1 VSRRIAILGAGA
13 IGSSVGADLTEAGE
27 DAVLVDQWPAHVE
40 AMKANGLR
48 VVMPDNDLRVSPQAL
63 HLCELATEQPVFD
76 VVFLATKSYDTAW
89 MSQLIAPFLAA
100 AGIFVG
106 LQNGMNEET
115 IVPIV
120 GRDRTIASVVEL
132 SAEIYE
138 PGFVQRDTTRA
149 GTWFGVGELDGAIT
163 DRVGE
168 MADLLRHSAKVSVT
182 DNVLGAKWTKLVA
195 NSMTMGPFSLFGL
208 KNWDAAALPGMTEIS
223 LAIGRESAAVG
234 AALGHRLE
242 PIFGLSAEDFAG
254 SNDEVLTTAMRTLH
268 NHVGKEAMTATV
280 QDLLKGRRTE
290 LEYITGMVVRKGRE
304 VGVPTPVNDAVLHL
318 GREIGAGTRTMDPSN
333 LDALKSMLAL
343 KRTGLTD

>member
-1 VSRRIAILGAGA
+1 MTGRVAILGAGA

-27 DAVLVDQWPAHVE
+27 DVVLVDQWPAHVE
-40 AMKANGLR
+40 AMKDTGLR

-63 HLCELATEQPVFD
+63 HLCDLATEQPLFD

-100 AGIFVG
+100 DGVFVG

-115 IVPIV
+115 IIPIV
-120 GRDRTIASVVEL
+120 GRDRIVASVVEL

-138 PGFVQRDTTRA
+138 PGFVQRDTTRS

-168 MADLLRHSAKVSVT
+168 MADLLRHSARVTVT
-182 DNVLGAKWTKLVA
+182 DNILGAKWTKLVA
-195 NSMTMGPFSLFGL
+195 NSMTMGPFSLLGL

-223 LAIGRESAAVG
+223 LGLGRESAAVG

-254 SNDEVLTTAMRTLH
+254 SNDQVLVTAMRTLH
-268 NHVGKEAMTATV
+268 NHVGKEATTATV

-290 LEYITGMVVRKGRE
+290 LEHITGMVVRKGRE
-304 VGVPTPVNDAVLHL
+304 VGVPTPINDAVLGL
-318 GREIGAGTRTMDPSN
+318 GREIAAGTRAMDPSN
-333 LDALKSMLAL
+333 LDVLKAMLGI
-343 KRTGLTD
+343 T